1 MSKARPYYETSYKLE
16 VAKMVVDQSLIQMQV
31 CKDLNISQSALAR
44 WVKQYRAEARGVS
57 GIGNPLTIEQQRI
70 RVLEIEVR
78 QLREDNALLKKAS
91 ALACE

>member
-31 CKDLNISQSALAR
+31 CKDLSISQSALAR
-44 WVKQYRAEARGVS
+44 WVKQYRAEARGES
-57 GIGNPLTIEQQRI
+57 GIGSPLTAEQQRI

>member
-44 WVKQYRAEARGVS
+44 WVKQYRAEARGES
-57 GIGNPLTIEQQRI
+57 GTGSLLTAEQ
-70 RVLEIEVR
+70 
-78 QLREDNALLKKAS
+78 NAFGSLKS
-91 ALACE
+91 R